1 MFSDMTTN
9 AFVSAYLKDEMQA
22 RGITQKDLQKV
33 IGRKSQSYV
42 SDRLNNK
49 SDWAL
54 DDLDSI
60 ARYLGRSNAVS
71 LIIDAYSRH
80 YSEQEQ
86 GKDTESIRSHELEEK
101 ARNGLTLAAY
111 DVGEDR
117 KRHDILG
124 DAYGQEADDGDI

>member
-1 MFSDMTTN
+1 MTTN
-9 AFVSAYLKDEMQA
+9 AFVSAYLKDEMRA

-33 IGRKSQSYV
+33 IGRKSQSYI

-60 ARYLGRSNAVS
+60 ARYLGRANAVS
-71 LIIDAYSRH
+71 LIIDAYGRR
-80 YSEQEQ
+80 YPAQWQDKGEDAEA
-86 GKDTESIRSHELEEK
+86 IRSRELEEK
-101 ARNGLTLAAY
+101 ARHGLTLAAY
-111 DVGEDR
+111 DVGEKQ